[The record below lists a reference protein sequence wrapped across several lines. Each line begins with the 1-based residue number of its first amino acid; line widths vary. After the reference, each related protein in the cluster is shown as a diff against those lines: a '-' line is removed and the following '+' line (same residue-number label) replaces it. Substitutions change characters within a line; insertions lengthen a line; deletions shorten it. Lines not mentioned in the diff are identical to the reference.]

1 MKDSSIIP
9 VNAIA
14 DQKRRAFW
22 LKHLHQW
29 HWISSGICLV
39 AMLAFAVTGLTLN
52 HAAQIEA
59 KPQVVHRTAVLP
71 PALLTPLRQQAE
83 AASAVDTKGGSKDPL
98 PAPVRDWVAQQ
109 WSVAVGTQA
118 AEWSTDEV
126 YVALPRP
133 GGDAWLRVALEDG
146 QVEYEK
152 TDRGWISY
160 FNDLHKGRNTGAAWS
175 WFIDVF
181 AVACL
186 VFCIT
191 GLFLLQMHAGKRPAT
206 WPLVA
211 LGLVAPLLLALL
223 FMH

>member
-1 MKDSSIIP
+1 MP
-9 VNAIA
+9 

-83 AASAVDTKGGSKDPL
+83 AASAGDTKGDSKDPL

-109 WSVAVGTQA
+109 WSVVVGTQA

-223 FMH
+223 FMN

>member
-1 MKDSSIIP
+1 M
-9 VNAIA
+9 
-14 DQKRRAFW
+14 
-22 LKHLHQW
+22 
-29 HWISSGICLV
+29 LV
-39 AMLAFAVTGLTLN
+39 FAATGLTLN

-59 KPQVVHRTAVLP
+59 KPQVTHRKDLLP
-71 PALLTPLRQQAE
+71 ESLLAPLRQQAE
-83 AASAVDTKGGSKDPL
+83 AADVKGGSKAPL
-98 PAPVRDWVAQQ
+98 PPAVRDWVGREL
-109 WSVAVGTQA
+109 AVTVDQQA
-118 AEWSTDEV
+118 AEWSADEV

-160 FNDLHKGRNTGAAWS
+160 FNDLHKGRNTGTAWS

-211 LGLVAPLLLALL
+211 LGLVAPLLLALV
-223 FMH
+223 FIH